1 MIRFIS
7 GFLLGYMA
15 AKKPPSSD
23 DIRAFGTDIQLFFMN
38 CQNSEKTEQSG

>member
-15 AKKPPSSD
+15 AKRPPTREDVERFGSD
-23 DIRAFGTDIQLFFMN
+23 LQRLMSELANFGKD
-38 CQNSEKTEQSG
+38 

>member
-23 DIRAFGTDIQLFFMN
+23 DIRAFGSDIQRFFYEL
-38 CQNSEKTEQSG
+38 SKFGKD